1 MKRVK
6 RQSYRDYMTKLSNVV
21 TKLRNAGKYA
31 DDDQI
36 KMTFT
41 STTRDFISTYLY
53 PKPEQMLDE
62 AASRGTARRPV
73 RVK

>member
-1 MKRVK
+1 VFA
-6 RQSYRDYMTKLSNVV
+6 SFTEACN
-21 TKLRNAGKYA
+21 TWN
-31 DDDQI
+31 DDQI